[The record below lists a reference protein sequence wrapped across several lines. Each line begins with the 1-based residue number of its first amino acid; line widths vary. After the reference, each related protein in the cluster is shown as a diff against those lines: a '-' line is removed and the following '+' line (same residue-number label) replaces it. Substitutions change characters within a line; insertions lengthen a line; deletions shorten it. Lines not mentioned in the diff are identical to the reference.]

1 MKNKTNV
8 ISIVLFLSVFIM
20 LISCEKQKAEW
31 KGIIEEVDGVTVVK
45 NPKEP
50 MFVEDIFSLEEE
62 LSIGK
67 AEGREEYMFSEIRSI
82 AVDDEEKI
90 YALDILA
97 AHVKVFDQSG
107 NYIRTIGRKGEGP
120 GELNLAFTIHITSQN
135 ELVMEDYNSRLAF
148 FSSEGEFKRNLS
160 IAKERLSRIDI
171 DSDGNI
177 IGNVIVRE
185 EEDPRYEF
193 KKFDSELNYLHSF
206 GSSPL
211 PSASM
216 RRGGYNPFMAIHMCY
231 INQNDQVVY
240 GYPESYEIKIF
251 DKEGN
256 LIRKI
261 MKEYDPVEITEEEIK
276 EETEV
281 LPQDMRLS
289 IPKYHSAYRRFIID
303 DEGRIFVMTRERV
316 ADGEGHYSDV
326 FDSEGIYIVK
336 IPLKTRPFVIKKKKL
351 YTVEEDEEGY
361 QFVKRYKITWK
372 Y

>member
-1 MKNKTNV
+1 MNNKTKI
-8 ISIVLFLSVFIM
+8 ISIALFLSVFM
-20 LISCEKQKAEW
+20 MFVSCQKQKAEW
-31 KGIIEEVDGVTVVK
+31 KGTIENVDGVTVVK

-50 MFVEDIFSLEEE
+50 IYGEDVFILEEE
-62 LSIGK
+62 LSIGE
-67 AEGREEYMFSEIRSI
+67 AEGRKEYMFSEIRSV
-82 AVDDEEKI
+82 AVDEAGRI
-90 YALDILA
+90 YVLDMKE
-97 AHVKVFDQSG
+97 AHVKIFGQNG
-107 NYIRTIGRKGEGP
+107 NYIRTIGRKGQGP
-120 GELNLAFTIHITSQN
+120 GELDFPLSIHITSQN
-135 ELVMEDYNSRLAF
+135 ELVVEDYRRLAF

-185 EEDPRYEF
+185 EENPRYEF

-206 GSSPL
+206 GSSLL
-211 PSASM
+211 PSVSM
-216 RRGGYNPFMAIHMCY
+216 RRDGYNPFMAFHFCY
-231 INQNDQVVY
+231 INENDQVVY
-240 GYPESYEIKIF
+240 GYPENYEIKIF

-256 LIRKI
+256 VIRKI
-261 MKEYDPVEITEEEIK
+261 MKEYDPVEITKEEIK

-281 LPQDMRLS
+281 LSQDMKLS

-316 ADGEGHYSDV
+316 ADGEGYYYDV
-326 FDSEGIYIVK
+326 FDSEGKFIVK
-336 IPLKTRPFVIKKKKL
+336 VPLKTRPYVLKKKKL

-361 QFVKRYKITWK
+361 QAVKRYKVIWK